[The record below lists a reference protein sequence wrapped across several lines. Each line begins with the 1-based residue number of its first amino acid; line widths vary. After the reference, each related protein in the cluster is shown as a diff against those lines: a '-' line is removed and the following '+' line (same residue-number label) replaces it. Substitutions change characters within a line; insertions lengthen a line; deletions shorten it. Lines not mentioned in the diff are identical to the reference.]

1 MQVVKDT
8 SRTLDNNRCP
18 QSSGEGGLSVDNMVL
33 DQLKRS
39 AAIPSMPQV
48 AIRFLEIIQEPDFEF
63 EDVVEVFSTDPG
75 ATSDILRLANSPLFG
90 VTRQITSLHHA
101 LILLGLK
108 RVRSLVLGRYIVDSI
123 DQKSVPNLDTSY
135 YWRRSINT
143 AVLAA
148 RLADVLDSQ
157 VREEAFVCGLLADM
171 GVVILADVL
180 KDQYQP
186 VVAEYRPGGPA
197 NFAQMEQEAIGLT
210 HGQASALVLEYWK
223 LPDMI
228 CEAVRCHPWETW
240 KEGDSRLG
248 RIVGASNQISKYLCE
263 NPGELDTAAAQC
275 QNILEDL
282 ELSPNVLVQGLGDLE
297 DQIRELTQ
305 VLRLDVP
312 PSNVY
317 RLMAQKLGEKLDES
331 SSVVN

>member
-1 MQVVKDT
+1 
-8 SRTLDNNRCP
+8 
-18 QSSGEGGLSVDNMVL
+18 VDNIVL

-157 VREEAFVCGLLADM
+157 MREEAFVCGLLADM

-180 KDQYQP
+180 KDRYQSI
-186 VVAEYRPGGPA
+186 VSQYRPGGPTD
-197 NFAQMEQEAIGLT
+197 FAQLEQENIGLT

-223 LPDMI
+223 LPDVI
-228 CEAVRCHPWETW
+228 CQAVRCHSWETLQQ
-240 KEGDSRLG
+240 GDPLLG
-248 RIVGASNQISKYLCE
+248 WIVGAADRISKHLCE
-263 NPGELDTAAAQC
+263 NPKELDTAAAQC
-275 QNILEDL
+275 QNVLGALD
-282 ELSPNVLVQGLGDLE
+282 LSPNVLVQGLADLE
-297 DQIRELTQ
+297 DQIKELTQ
-305 VLRLDVP
+305 VLRLDVA

-317 RLMAQKLGEKLDES
+317 RLMAQKLGEKLDEN
-331 SSVVN
+331 SSVMN